1 MTLRVLIV
9 DDERLAREKIRGYLA
24 GEPDVEIV
32 GECASGGEAVAA
44 IRARRPDVVFLDV
57 QMPGGGGFDVLADV
71 GAAAMAVI
79 FVTAHDEYA
88 VQAFE
93 GDALDYLL
101 KPFDRPRFRRALA
114 RARAAVRPLGR
125 LMVRE
130 GDRIRLVPVAEI
142 DWIEAA
148 DNYVTVHAGGRE
160 HLLREALSHLWGRL
174 DPTRFARIHR
184 RAIVNLEAVTEVR
197 ALPHGDR
204 EVTLR
209 DGVRLPVGRS
219 FRDRFLAASAGRVP
233 NP

>member
-1 MTLRVLIV
+1 MNLRVLIV
-9 DDERLAREKIRGYLA
+9 DDERLARDKIRGYLA

-32 GECASGGEAVAA
+32 GECKSGGEAVAA

-93 GDALDYLL
+93 VDALDYLL
-101 KPFDRPRFRRALA
+101 KPFDRPRFRRALS

-148 DNYVTVHAGGRE
+148 DNYVTVHAGGHE
-160 HLLREALSHLWGRL
+160 HLLREALSRLWGRL
-174 DPTRFARIHR
+174 DATRFARIHR

-197 ALPHGDR
+197 ALPHGER

-209 DGVRLPVGRS
+209 GGVRLPVGRR
-219 FRDRFLAASAGRVP
+219 FRDRFLAASAGRFP
-233 NP
+233 SP